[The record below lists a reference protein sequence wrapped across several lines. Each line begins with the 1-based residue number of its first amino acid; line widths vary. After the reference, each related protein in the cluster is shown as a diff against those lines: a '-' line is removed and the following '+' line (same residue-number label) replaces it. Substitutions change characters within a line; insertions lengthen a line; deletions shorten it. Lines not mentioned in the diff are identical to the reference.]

1 VERDAALMPTTVR
14 FRQVKIPHLW
24 SKRDSAQTALDTI
37 ALIKR
42 RIYQGIDDDG
52 VKFDGYS
59 TKAIYV
65 AKKGARLSP
74 KGGRPSSTGKS
85 VYYKGGYK
93 QYKHESRRRVQ
104 GGSNQTAEVDLTLSG
119 ALINNIVPTS
129 VKREAFSI
137 GLSPAVRHYGYYVD
151 DRRGFIGLTDRE
163 VVILSNAIAARIR
176 KKLR

>member
-1 VERDAALMPTTVR
+1 MPTTVR

-42 RIYQGIDDDG
+42 RIYQGIDDNG

-59 TKAIYV
+59 QKAMYV

-74 KGGRPSSTGKS
+74 KGGRPSRTGKS
-85 VYYKGGYK
+85 VYYKGGYQ

-119 ALINNIVPTS
+119 ALVNNIVPTS
-129 VKREAFSI
+129 VKRESFSI

-151 DRRGFIGLTDRE
+151 AKRGFIGLTDRE

>member
-1 VERDAALMPTTVR
+1 MPTTVR
-14 FRQVKIPHLW
+14 FRQVKIPALW

-52 VKFDGYS
+52 RRFKGYS
-59 TKAIYV
+59 TKPMYV
-65 AKKGARLSP
+65 AKRGARLSP
-74 KGGRPSSTGKS
+74 KGGRPSRTGKS
-85 VYYKGGYK
+85 VFYEGGYR
-93 QYKHESRRRVQ
+93 QYKNESRRRVQ

-151 DRRGFIGLTDRE
+151 AKRGFIGLTDRE

>member
-1 VERDAALMPTTVR
+1 MPTTVR

-24 SKRDSAQTALDTI
+24 SKKDSAQTALDTI

-42 RIYQGIDDDG
+42 RIYQGIDDNG

-59 TKAIYV
+59 QKAMYV

-74 KGGRPSSTGKS
+74 KGGRPSRTGKS
-85 VYYKGGYK
+85 VYYKGGYQ

-119 ALINNIVPTS
+119 ALVNNIVPTS
-129 VKREAFSI
+129 VKRESFSI

-151 DRRGFIGLTDRE
+151 AKRGFIGLTDRE